1 MTQISSFPGVSDRGY
16 PAKTRN
22 TPLGHHCGGSDCNLC
37 LVSTSQ
43 SIAASQIDAGL
54 KRSLISFA
62 SARTLN
68 GLISVVQGTEF
79 SVQPLVIGVTL
90 TIGQILDPINDLVE
104 QFSSLMLLA
113 SVIFGLQKVLLVIGG
128 HWMVSTLICAFAATW
143 ALLIWFSKAPAWMS
157 RVILVLLVVRFAI
170 PVITWGSDF
179 VFQQLLAKEYQEH
192 QAALDVSVKE
202 VGGLTPQKVP
212 ATAAP
217 VDQTLMGRLRERV
230 ESSIPNVSINY
241 EAIKNSVARLPERI
255 VRLTVIFI
263 AQTIVLPLILF
274 WALYALVLGVIRP
287 SRRS

>member
-1 MTQISSFPGVSDRGY
+1 MDIQRKVATRIFAIFVLALIAICAWY
-16 PAKTRN
+16 PPIQN
-22 TPLGHHCGGSDCNLC
+22 
-37 LVSTSQ
+37 
-43 SIAASQIDAGL
+43 IAASQIDAGL

-79 SVQPLVIGVTL
+79 SVQPLGIGVTL

-128 HWMVSTLICAFAATW
+128 HWLVSTLVCAFAATW
-143 ALLIWFSKAPAWMS
+143 ALLIWFNKAPAWMS
-157 RVILVLLVVRFAI
+157 RVILVLLLVRFAI
-170 PVITWGSDF
+170 PFVTWGSDF
-179 VFQQLLAKEYQEH
+179 VFQHLLAKEYQEH
-192 QAALDVSVKE
+192 QAALDVSIKE

-212 ATAAP
+212 AAAPP
-217 VDQTLMGRLRERV
+217 VDQSLMSRLRERV
-230 ESSIPNVSINY
+230 ESAIPNVSINY
-241 EAIKNSVARLPERI
+241 EAIENSVARLPERI

>member
-1 MTQISSFPGVSDRGY
+1 MDIQRKLVTRLLAIIVVALIAVCAWY
-16 PAKTRN
+16 PPIQN
-22 TPLGHHCGGSDCNLC
+22 
-37 LVSTSQ
+37 
-43 SIAASQIDAGL
+43 IAAAQIDAGL

-79 SVQPLVIGVTL
+79 SVQPLGIGVTL

-128 HWMVSTLICAFAATW
+128 HWLVSTLVCAFAATW
-143 ALLIWFSKAPAWMS
+143 ALLIWFNKAPAWMS
-157 RVILVLLVVRFAI
+157 RVILVLLLVRFAI
-170 PVITWGSDF
+170 PVVTWGSDF
-179 VFQQLLAKEYQEH
+179 IFQQLLAKEYQEH
-192 QAALDVSVKE
+192 QTALDVSVKE
-202 VGGLTPQKVP
+202 VGGLTPHKVP
-212 ATAAP
+212 AAAPP
-217 VDQTLMGRLRERV
+217 VDQSLMGKLRERV
-230 ESSIPNVSINY
+230 EATIPNVNINY

>member
-1 MTQISSFPGVSDRGY
+1 MVIQQKLAVRLLAIIVVAVISICAWY
-16 PAKTRN
+16 PPIQN
-22 TPLGHHCGGSDCNLC
+22 
-37 LVSTSQ
+37 
-43 SIAASQIDAGL
+43 IAASQIDSGL

-79 SVQPLVIGVTL
+79 SVQPLGIGVTL

-113 SVIFGLQKVLLVIGG
+113 SVIFGLQKLLLVIGG
-128 HWMVSTLICAFAATW
+128 HWLVSTLVCAFAATW
-143 ALLIWFSKAPAWMS
+143 AILMWFSKAPAWMS
-157 RVILVLLVVRFAI
+157 RVVLVLLMVRFAI
-170 PVITWGSDF
+170 PVATWGSDF
-179 VFQQLLAKEYQEH
+179 IFQQLLAKEYQEH

-202 VGGLTPQKVP
+202 VSGLTPQKVP

-217 VDQTLMGRLRERV
+217 VDQSLMGRLRDRV
-230 ESSIPNVSINY
+230 EAAIPNVSVNY

-255 VRLTVIFI
+255 VKLTAIFI

-274 WALYALVLGVIRP
+274 WALYALVLGVVRP
-287 SRRS
+287 SRSS

>member
-1 MTQISSFPGVSDRGY
+1 MDIQRKVATRILAIFALALIALCAWY
-16 PAKTRN
+16 PPIQN
-22 TPLGHHCGGSDCNLC
+22 
-37 LVSTSQ
+37 
-43 SIAASQIDAGL
+43 IASSQIDAGL

-79 SVQPLVIGVTL
+79 SVQPLGIGVTL

-113 SVIFGLQKVLLVIGG
+113 SVIFGLQKVLLVTGG
-128 HWMVSTLICAFAATW
+128 HWMVSTLVCAFAATW
-143 ALLIWFSKAPAWMS
+143 ALLTWFNKAPAWMS
-157 RVILVLLVVRFAI
+157 RVILVLLLVRFAI
-170 PVITWGSDF
+170 PVVTWGSDF
-179 VFQQLLAKEYQEH
+179 VFQQLLVKEYQEH

-217 VDQTLMGRLRERV
+217 IDQTLMGRLRERV
-230 ESSIPNVSINY
+230 ESAIPNVSINY

-263 AQTIVLPLILF
+263 AQTIVLPLIIF

-287 SRRS
+287 SRRI

>member
-1 MTQISSFPGVSDRGY
+1 VDIQRKVATRILAIFVLALIAICAWY
-16 PAKTRN
+16 PPIQN
-22 TPLGHHCGGSDCNLC
+22 
-37 LVSTSQ
+37 
-43 SIAASQIDAGL
+43 IAATQIDAGL

-79 SVQPLVIGVTL
+79 SVQPFGVGVTL

-128 HWMVSTLICAFAATW
+128 HWLVSTLVCAFAATW
-143 ALLIWFSKAPAWMS
+143 ALLIWLNKAPAWMS
-157 RVILVLLVVRFAI
+157 RVVLVLLMVRFAI
-170 PVITWGSDF
+170 PVVTWGSDF
-179 VFQQLLAKEYQEH
+179 VFQQLLVKEYQEH

-212 ATAAP
+212 VAAPP
-217 VDQTLMGRLRERV
+217 VDQSLLGKLRERV
-230 ESSIPNVSINY
+230 EAAIPNVSINY

-287 SRRS
+287 SSRS